1 MCNTLASFF
10 AASYS
15 MDVNVD
21 NLINMN
27 LSNKDDVLHT
37 LCSICFAESQVLHRL
52 ESLDSSKG
60 AGADEIPSAFL
71 STVLILNMS
80 NLSAGIFPSLW
91 KSGLIVPVH
100 KAVGIR
106 KKL

>member
-60 AGADEIPSAFL
+60 GADDTFCFFVNCAYFKYVKSFCGHISFTLEIRPYRTSA
-71 STVLILNMS
+71 
-80 NLSAGIFPSLW
+80 
-91 KSGLIVPVH
+91 
-100 KAVGIR
+100 
-106 KKL
+106 